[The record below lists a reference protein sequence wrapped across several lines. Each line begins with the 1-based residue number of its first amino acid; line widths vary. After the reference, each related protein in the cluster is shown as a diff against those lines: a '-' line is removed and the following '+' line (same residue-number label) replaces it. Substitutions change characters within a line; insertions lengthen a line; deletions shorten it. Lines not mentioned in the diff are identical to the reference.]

1 MECFQSMTTELAG
14 RSYARVYRVQGRRDI
29 HSFLLDAVQASGGEV
44 LFASPFTRAPI
55 YVGIGVGA
63 NERIGLLAYPF
74 RCSPEPIK
82 GRAPNEHR
90 MQVRYGGE
98 ETWKPLD
105 AHRLGIDVAGVDVT
119 IVIGVHLK
127 AGILVGLDPV
137 LYDPLPM
144 GISIE
149 FKDAEAKATRRNGW
163 AVWERETH
171 PGRLRPEARSR
182 LGLET
187 LVGFT
192 PERLLDY
199 VRFERYAS
207 SLGLDPPL
215 RFKAAEEVA
224 VTSISDDT
232 FHRLERQFGMSSRQV
247 LDLITRHYRLEVA
260 VRGGVAEHHLQE
272 YLERAPD
279 VRTVRQID
287 EDGQPDFDVTLVSG
301 RGVTIECK
309 NVSPKQTKTGGIKV
323 EVQKTRASKGDPASR
338 FYRLDQFDVVA
349 ACLWP
354 VTGRWEYRFK
364 ATAELEPHR
373 ELSDRV
379 TPIQIVDD
387 TWARSVTEA
396 LQEP

>member
-1 MECFQSMTTELAG
+1 MMDELAG
-14 RSYARVYRVQGRRDI
+14 RSYARVYRVAGRRDL
-29 HSFLLDAVQASGGEV
+29 HRFLLEAIEASGGEV
-44 LFASPFTRAPI
+44 LFASSETRAPV
-55 YVGIGVGA
+55 YLGVGA
-63 NERIGLLAYPF
+63 GTTERIGVLAYPF
-74 RCSPEPIK
+74 RCSPERIK

-90 MQVRYGGE
+90 MQVRYGGA

-105 AHRLGIDVAGVDVT
+105 AHRLGVDVAGVDVT
-119 IVIGVHLK
+119 IVVGIHLR
-127 AGILVGLDPV
+127 AGILVGLDPA

-144 GISIE
+144 GISVE
-149 FKDAEAKATRRNGW
+149 FKDAEARATRRKGW

-182 LGLET
+182 LGIET
-187 LVGFT
+187 LIGFR

-224 VTSISDDT
+224 RTPVSDAT
-232 FHRLERQFGMSSRQV
+232 LHRLEQRFELNSREI
-247 LDLITRHYRLEVA
+247 LDIITRRNRLEIA
-260 VRGGVAEHHLQE
+260 VRGGVAEHHLQAH
-272 YLERAPD
+272 LERAPD
-279 VRTVRQID
+279 VRTIRQID
-287 EDGQPDFDVTLVSG
+287 EDGKPDFDVTLASG
-301 RGVTIECK
+301 ERVTIECK
-309 NVSPKQTKTGGIKV
+309 NVSPKRTKAGAIRV

-338 FYRLDQFDVVA
+338 FYRLDQFDLVA

-354 VTGRWEYRFK
+354 VTGRWEFRFK
-364 ATAELEPHR
+364 ATARLEPHR

-379 TPIQIVDD
+379 APIQTVDD

-396 LQEP
+396 LQGT